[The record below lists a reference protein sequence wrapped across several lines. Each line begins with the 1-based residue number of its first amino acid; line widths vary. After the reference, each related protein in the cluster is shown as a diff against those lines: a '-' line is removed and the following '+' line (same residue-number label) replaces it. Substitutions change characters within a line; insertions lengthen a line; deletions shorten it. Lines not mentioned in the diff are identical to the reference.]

1 MPRTAL
7 TLEAEAQQVLEQLWE
22 EKLIPFPLHVGKIS
36 KAADRYTIHFYDSR
50 IRTAS
55 IPLLAG
61 HSFADMVRSA
71 VLIRVTKMSG
81 PLKNWSKKR

>member
-1 MPRTAL
+1 MPRTPV
-7 TLEAEAQQVLEQLWE
+7 TLEAETQQVLDQLWE
-22 EKLIPFPLHVGKIS
+22 EKLIPFALRVGKIS

-71 VLIRVTKMSG
+71 VLTRVTKMSG